1 MRKILILLTLFSS
14 IQLLSQELNCSVVVD
29 AQRTA
34 NQNVQIFK
42 ALEKQLTEFVNNTK
56 WTNKSYKPQEK
67 INCNM
72 VINVQNYDSNFFT
85 ASLQIQASRPVFN
98 SAYTT
103 PIYNFNDRDFSFE
116 YLEFQNL
123 VYNPNQFESNLIS
136 VITFHIYMILGMDA
150 DTFAINGG
158 DEYFVQAQTIAN
170 YSQQSNAKGWS
181 LQDGLQTRFALID
194 NILSPTFTE
203 VRTGMYTYHMQGL
216 DQMSSNPL
224 KAKQVIASVLPEL
237 DKMNRR
243 RPNSFLMRVFL
254 DAKADEIA
262 QIFSG
267 GPSVNVSQV
276 LETLNKIGPTYTRQW
291 STIKF

>member
-1 MRKILILLTLFSS
+1 MRNFLFLLAVVCSAQLF
-14 IQLLSQELNCSVVVD
+14 SQELNCSVVVD

-42 ALEKQLTEFVNNTK
+42 ALEKQLTEFINNTK
-56 WTNKSYKPQEK
+56 WTNKTYKPQEK

-85 ASLQIQASRPVFN
+85 ATLQVQASRPVYN

-150 DTFAINGG
+150 DTFSMNGG

-170 YSQQSNAKGWS
+170 YSQQSNAKGWN
-181 LQDGLQTRFALID
+181 LQDGLQTRFTLID
-194 NILSPTFTE
+194 NLLSPTFSE
-203 VRTGMYTYHMQGL
+203 VRSVMYSYHIQGL
-216 DQMSSNPL
+216 DQMSDNPM
-224 KAKQVIASVLPEL
+224 KSKQVIASLFPEL
-237 DKMNRR
+237 EKMNRR

-267 GPSVNVSQV
+267 GPSVNVSEV
-276 LETLNKIGPTYTRQW
+276 IETLNKIGPTYTRQW

>member
-1 MRKILILLTLFSS
+1 MRNFFILIAVFFSV
-14 IQLLSQELNCSVVVD
+14 QLISQELNCTVVVD

-42 ALEKQLTEFVNNTK
+42 ALEKQLTEFINNTK
-56 WTNKSYKPQEK
+56 WTNKTYKAQEK

-72 VINVQNYDSNFFT
+72 VINVQNYESNFFT
-85 ASLQIQASRPVFN
+85 ATLQVQASRPVYN

-150 DTFAINGG
+150 DSFSNNGG
-158 DEYFVQAQTIAN
+158 DAYFVQAQTIAN

-194 NILSPTFTE
+194 NILSPTFAE
-203 VRTGMYTYHMQGL
+203 VRSTMYSYHIQGL
-216 DQMSSNPL
+216 DQMSANPM
-224 KAKQVIASVLPEL
+224 KAKEVIASLLPDL

-262 QIFSG
+262 QIFNG
-267 GPSVNVSQV
+267 GPKVNVTEV
-276 LETLNKIGPTYTRQW
+276 LETLNRIGPTYTRQW

>member
-1 MRKILILLTLFSS
+1 MRNFLILIAVFFLSELF
-14 IQLLSQELNCSVVVD
+14 SQELNCSVVVD

-42 ALEKQLTEFVNNTK
+42 ALEKQLTEFINNTK
-56 WTNKSYKPQEK
+56 WTNKTYKSQEK

-72 VINVQNYDSNFFT
+72 VINLQNYDTNFFT
-85 ASLQIQASRPVFN
+85 ASLQVQASRPVFN

-150 DTFAINGG
+150 DTFSNNGG

-170 YSQQSNAKGWS
+170 YSQQSNAKGWN
-181 LQDGLQTRFALID
+181 LQDGLQTRFTLID
-194 NILSPTFTE
+194 NLLSPTFSE
-203 VRTGMYTYHMQGL
+203 VRSVMYSYHIQGL
-216 DQMSSNPL
+216 DEMSDNPM
-224 KAKQVIASVLPEL
+224 KAKQVIASLFPEL
-237 DKMNRR
+237 EKMNRS

-267 GPSVNVSQV
+267 GPNVNVAEV
-276 LETLNKIGPTYTRQW
+276 LETLNRIGPTYTRQW
-291 STIKF
+291 RTIKF

>member
-1 MRKILILLTLFSS
+1 MRNFFILIAVFFSV
-14 IQLLSQELNCSVVVD
+14 QLMSQELNCKVVVD

-34 NQNVQIFK
+34 NQNIQIFK
-42 ALEKQLTEFVNNTK
+42 ALEKQLTEFINNTK
-56 WTNKSYKPQEK
+56 WTNKTYKAQEK

-85 ASLQIQASRPVFN
+85 ATLQVQASRPVYN

-150 DTFAINGG
+150 DTFSNNGG

-194 NILSPTFTE
+194 NILSPTFAE
-203 VRTGMYTYHMQGL
+203 VRSTMYSYHIQGL
-216 DQMSSNPL
+216 DQMSANPM
-224 KAKQVIASVLPEL
+224 KAKQVIASLLPEL

-267 GPSVNVSQV
+267 GPSVNISEV
-276 LETLNKIGPTYTRQW
+276 LETLNRIGPTYTRQW
-291 STIKF
+291 SSIKF

>member
-1 MRKILILLTLFSS
+1 MRNFLILIAVFFLSELF
-14 IQLLSQELNCSVVVD
+14 SQELNCSVVVD

-42 ALEKQLTEFVNNTK
+42 ALEKQLTEFINNTK
-56 WTNKSYKPQEK
+56 WTNKTYKSQEK

-72 VINVQNYDSNFFT
+72 VINLQNYDTNFFT
-85 ASLQIQASRPVFN
+85 ASLQVQASRPVFN

-150 DTFAINGG
+150 DTFSNNGG

-170 YSQQSNAKGWS
+170 YSQQSNAKGWN
-181 LQDGLQTRFALID
+181 LQDGLQTRFTLID
-194 NILSPTFTE
+194 NLLSPTFSE
-203 VRTGMYTYHMQGL
+203 VRSVMYSYHIQGL
-216 DQMSSNPL
+216 DQMSDNPM
-224 KAKQVIASVLPEL
+224 KAKQVIASLFPEL
-237 DKMNRR
+237 EKMNRS

-267 GPSVNVSQV
+267 GPNVNVAEV
-276 LETLNKIGPTYTRQW
+276 LETLNRIGPTYTRQW
-291 STIKF
+291 RAIKF

>member
-1 MRKILILLTLFSS
+1 MRNFFILIAVFFSL
-14 IQLLSQELNCSVVVD
+14 QLMSQELNCSVVVD

-42 ALEKQLTEFVNNTK
+42 ALEKQLTEFINNTK
-56 WTNKSYKPQEK
+56 WTNKTYKAQEK

-85 ASLQIQASRPVFN
+85 ATLQVQASRPVYN

-150 DTFAINGG
+150 DTFSNNGG

-194 NILSPTFTE
+194 NILSPTFAE
-203 VRTGMYTYHMQGL
+203 VRSTMYSYHIQGL
-216 DQMSSNPL
+216 DQMSYNPM
-224 KAKQVIASVLPEL
+224 KAKQVIASLLPEL

-262 QIFSG
+262 QIFNG
-267 GPSVNVSQV
+267 GPKVNITEV
-276 LETLNKIGPTYTRQW
+276 LETLNRIGPTYNRQW
-291 STIKF
+291 SSIKF